1 MSFAEG
7 LLLAYLKVGVL
18 AAAIIALVWLI
29 GWGAVRL
36 YRWEQDAAADAAPPK
51 ETTDARGNSGTR
63 PKMRPKMRPPGR

>member
-18 AAAIIALVWLI
+18 AAAVIAVVWLI
-29 GWGAVRL
+29 GWGSVRL

-51 ETTDARGNSGTR
+51 ETTDARENSGTR
-63 PKMRPKMRPPGR
+63 PKMRPPGR